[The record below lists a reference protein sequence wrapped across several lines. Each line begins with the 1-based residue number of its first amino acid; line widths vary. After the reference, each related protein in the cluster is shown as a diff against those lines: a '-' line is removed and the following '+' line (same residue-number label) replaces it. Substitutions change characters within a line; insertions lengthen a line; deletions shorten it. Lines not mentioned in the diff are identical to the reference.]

1 MAKVKDIVRHLE
13 SIAPS
18 SLQESYDN
26 ASLITGSPATEVT
39 GVLLTLD
46 CIESVVDEAIERD
59 CNLIVAHHPIVFRGL
74 KQLNGKNYVE
84 RTVIKAIK
92 NDIAIY
98 AIHTN
103 LDNVLHGVNRKIS
116 EKLGLENLRILAPK
130 SHTLQKLVTFIP
142 IKHTDEVMEA
152 LHEAGAGNIGNYSD
166 CSFRVTGKGY
176 FKPNEEADPTI
187 GESGSLEEVEEN
199 RVEVI
204 YPGYLKGAILNALKQ
219 AHPYE
224 EVAYYIT
231 NLENSNQDIGSGM
244 IGELPVEMTANEFL
258 YYLKD
263 RMELPAIRYTEKDKP
278 KIKKVAV
285 CGGAGSFLLGT
296 AKSKGADAFVTAD
309 FKYHEFFDAEGKIM
323 IADIG
328 HYESEIFTKDL
339 LHSFLTEKFPNI
351 ASYLSRVDT
360 NPVKYF

>member
-13 SIAPS
+13 SIAPP

-26 ASLITGSPATEVT
+26 ASLITGSASMEVR
-39 GVLLTLD
+39 GVLITLD
-46 CIESVVDEAIERD
+46 CIESVVDEAIERN
-59 CNLIVAHHPIVFRGL
+59 CNMIVAHHPIVFRGL

-103 LDNVLHGVNRKIS
+103 LDNVISGVNRKIC
-116 EKLGLENLRILAPK
+116 EKLGLENVKILAPK
-130 SHTLQKLVTFIP
+130 KGTLQKLVTFIP
-142 IKHTDEVMEA
+142 VADSDEVIASM
-152 LHEAGAGNIGNYSD
+152 HQAGAGNIGNYSD
-166 CSFRVTGKGY
+166 CSFRVTGTGY
-176 FKPNEEADPTI
+176 FRPNQEADPTI
-187 GESGSLEEVEEN
+187 GASGVLEEVEEN
-199 RVEVI
+199 RVEVV
-204 YPGYLKGAILNALKQ
+204 YPKHLQGQVLNALKS

-224 EVAYYIT
+224 EVAYYISD
-231 NLENSNQDIGSGM
+231 LENSNQEVGAGM
-244 IGELPVEMTANEFL
+244 IGDLPIEMTANEFL

-263 RMELPAIRYTEKDKP
+263 KMDLNTIRYTEKDQP

-285 CGGAGSFLLGT
+285 CGGAGSFLLGR
-296 AKSKGADAFVTAD
+296 AKGRRADAFVTAD
-309 FKYHEFFDAEGKIM
+309 FKYHEFFDGEGQIM

-339 LHSFLTEKFPNI
+339 LHSFLTEKFANI
-351 ASYLSRVDT
+351 ATCLSRVDT

>member
-13 SIAPS
+13 SIAPP

-26 ASLITGSPATEVT
+26 ASLITGSYDTEVT
-39 GVLLTLD
+39 GVLVSLD
-46 CIESVVDEAIERD
+46 CIESIVEEAIEQN
-59 CNLIVAHHPIVFRGL
+59 CNLIVAHHPIIFRGL

-84 RTVIKAIK
+84 RTVINAIK
-92 NDIAIY
+92 HDIAIY

-103 LDNVLHGVNRKIS
+103 LDNVITGVNRKIG
-116 EKLGLENLRILAPK
+116 EKLGLQNLKILAPK
-130 SHTLQKLVTFIP
+130 AGTLQKLTTFIP
-142 IKHTDEVMEA
+142 VDHTEAVMYA
-152 LHEAGAGNIGNYSD
+152 MHRAGAGNIGNYSD
-166 CSFRVTGKGY
+166 CSFRITGKGY
-176 FKPNEEADPTI
+176 YRPNEQAQPYQ
-187 GESGSLEEVEEN
+187 GRAGKLEEAEEN

-204 YPGYLKGAILNALKQ
+204 FPRHLKGAILNSLNQ

-224 EVAYYIT
+224 EVAYYLS
-231 NLENSNQDIGSGM
+231 NLENSNQEVGSGM

-263 RMELPAIRYTEKDKP
+263 KMELNNIRYTEKEQG

-285 CGGAGSFLLGT
+285 CGGAGSFLLSK
-296 AKSKGADAFVTAD
+296 AKSRGADAFVTAD
-309 FKYHEFFDAEGKIM
+309 FEYHEFFDGEGKIM

-339 LHSFLTEKFPNI
+339 LHSILTKKFPNI

>member
-13 SIAPS
+13 SIAPPA
-18 SLQESYDN
+18 LQESYDN
-26 ASLITGSPATEVT
+26 ASLITGAHDWDVT
-39 GVLLTLD
+39 GVLITLD
-46 CIESVVDEAIERD
+46 CIEAVVDEAIAEN

-84 RTVIKAIK
+84 RTVIKALK
-92 NDIAIY
+92 HDIAIY

-103 LDNVLHGVNRKIS
+103 LDNVHTGVNRKIA
-116 EKLGLENLRILAPK
+116 EKLSLKNLKVLAPK
-130 SHTLQKLVTFIP
+130 KGTLQKMVTFIP
-142 IKHTDEVMEA
+142 VEDTEEVMEA
-152 LHEAGAGNIGNYSD
+152 VHKAGAGNIGNYTD
-166 CSFRVTGKGY
+166 CSFQITGKG
-176 FKPNEEADPTI
+176 FFRPNDEADPAI
-187 GESGSLEEVEEN
+187 GEAGHLEVVEEN
-199 RVEVI
+199 RVEVL
-204 YPGYLKGAILNALKQ
+204 YPSHMQGKILSTLKQ
-219 AHPYE
+219 VHPYD

-231 NLENSNQDIGSGM
+231 TLENSNQEVGSGM
-244 IGELPVEMTANEFL
+244 IGELALPMTASEFL

-263 RMELPAIRYTEKDKP
+263 RMELNTIRYTEKTEP
-278 KIKKVAV
+278 TIKKVAV
-285 CGGAGSFLLGT
+285 CGGAGSFLLGK
-296 AKSKGADAFVTAD
+296 AKSSGADVFVTAD
-309 FKYHEFFDAEGKIM
+309 FKYHEFFDGEGKIM

>member
-1 MAKVKDIVRHLE
+1 MAKVKDIIRQLE
-13 SIAPS
+13 SIAPP

-26 ASLITGSPATEVT
+26 AGLITGTPDMEVSS
-39 GVLLTLD
+39 VLITLD
-46 CIESVVDEAIERD
+46 CIEPVLEEAIERG

-92 NDIAIY
+92 HDLAIY

-103 LDNVLHGVNRKIS
+103 LDNVMNGVNRKIA
-116 EKLGLENLRILAPK
+116 EKLGLEKLSILLPK
-130 SHTLQKLVTFIP
+130 PNTLQKLVTFIP
-142 IKHTDEVMEA
+142 VEHTEAVMEA
-152 LHEAGAGNIGNYSD
+152 IHAAGAGNIGNYND
-166 CSFRVTGKGY
+166 CSFRITGKGY
-176 FKPNEEADPTI
+176 YRPNEEASPVQ
-187 GESGSLEEVEEN
+187 GRAGKLEEVQEN

-204 YPGYLKGAILNALKQ
+204 YPGYLKGAILNSLEQ

-224 EVAYYIT
+224 EVAYFIT
-231 NLENSNQDIGSGM
+231 NLENSNQEVGSGM
-244 IGELPVEMTANEFL
+244 IGNLPVEMTANEFL

-263 RMELPAIRYTEKDKP
+263 KMELHTIRYTEKKNAR
-278 KIKKVAV
+278 IRKVAV
-285 CGGAGSFLLGT
+285 CGGAGGFLLSK
-296 AKSKGADAFVTAD
+296 AKSRRADAFVTAD

-339 LHSFLTEKFPNI
+339 LHSILMEKFPNI
-351 ASYLSRVDT
+351 AACLSRVDT

>member
-13 SIAPS
+13 SIAPP

-26 ASLITGSPATEVT
+26 ASLITGSGAMEVT
-39 GVLLTLD
+39 GILITLD
-46 CIESVVDEAIERD
+46 CIESVVEEAIEQG

-103 LDNVLHGVNRKIS
+103 LDNVINGVNRKIC
-116 EKLGLENLRILAPK
+116 EKIGLENLRILAPK
-130 SHTLQKLVTFIP
+130 KGTLQKLVTFIP
-142 IKHTDEVMEA
+142 VADSEEVIESM
-152 LHEAGAGNIGNYSD
+152 HQAGAGNIGNYSN
-166 CSFRVTGKGY
+166 CSFRVTGTGY
-176 FKPNEEADPTI
+176 FRPNEDADPTI
-187 GESGSLEEVEEN
+187 GESGILEEVEEH
-199 RVEVI
+199 RVELV
-204 YPGYLKGAILNALKQ
+204 YPKHLQGNVLNALKS

-224 EVAYYIT
+224 EVAYYISD
-231 NLENSNQDIGSGM
+231 LENSNQEVGAGM
-244 IGELPVEMTANEFL
+244 IGDLPIEMTANEFL

-263 RMELPAIRYTEKDKP
+263 KMDLNTIRYTEKTEP

-285 CGGAGSFLLGT
+285 CGGAGSFLLDK
-296 AKSKGADAFVTAD
+296 AKSRRADAFVTAD
-309 FKYHEFFDAEGKIM
+309 FKYHEFFDAEGQIM

-328 HYESEIFTKDL
+328 HYESEIFTKEL
-339 LHSFLTEKFPNI
+339 LHSFLTEKFANI
-351 ASYLSRVDT
+351 ATCLSRVDT

>member
-1 MAKVKDIVRHLE
+1 MAKVKDIIRHLE
-13 SIAPS
+13 SIAPP

-26 ASLITGSPATEVT
+26 AGLITGSPDMEVS
-39 GVLLTLD
+39 GVLITLD
-46 CIESVVDEAIERD
+46 CIESVLEEAIERR

-92 NDIAIY
+92 HDIAIY

-103 LDNVLHGVNRKIS
+103 LDNVMNGVNRKIA
-116 EKLGLENLRILAPK
+116 EKLGLEKLSILSPRPN
-130 SHTLQKLVTFIP
+130 TLQKLVTFIP
-142 IKHTDEVMEA
+142 VADTEAVMEA
-152 LHEAGAGNIGNYSD
+152 IHAAGAGNIGNYND
-166 CSFRVTGKGY
+166 CSFRLTGKGY
-176 FKPNEEADPTI
+176 YRPNEQASPVQ
-187 GESGSLEEVEEN
+187 GRAGKLEEVPEN
-199 RVEVI
+199 RIEVI
-204 YPGYLKGAILNALKQ
+204 YPGYLKGAILNSLKQ

-224 EVAYYIT
+224 EVAHFIT
-231 NLENSNQDIGSGM
+231 NLENSNQEVGSGM
-244 IGELPVEMTANEFL
+244 IGNLPVEMTANEFL

-263 RMELPAIRYTEKDKP
+263 KMELHTIRYTEKKNAR
-278 KIKKVAV
+278 IRKVAV
-285 CGGAGSFLLGT
+285 CGGAGSFLLSK
-296 AKSKGADAFVTAD
+296 AKSRRVDAFVTAD

-339 LHSFLTEKFPNI
+339 LHSILMKKFPNI
-351 ASYLSRVDT
+351 AACLSRVDT

>member
-13 SIAPS
+13 SIAPP

-26 ASLITGSPATEVT
+26 ASLITGAQDWEVT
-39 GVLLTLD
+39 GVLITLD
-46 CIESVVDEAIERD
+46 CIESVVDEAIAQE

-84 RTVIKAIK
+84 RTVIKALK
-92 NDIAIY
+92 HDIAIY

-103 LDNVLHGVNRKIS
+103 LDNVHTGVNRKIA
-116 EKLGLENLRILAPK
+116 EKLGLQNLKILSPK
-130 SHTLQKLVTFIP
+130 KGTLQKLVTFIP
-142 IKHTDEVMEA
+142 VEDTEEVMEA
-152 LHEAGAGNIGNYSD
+152 VHKAGAGNIGNYSD
-166 CSFRVTGKGY
+166 CSFQITGKG
-176 FKPNEEADPTI
+176 FFRPNDAADPLI
-187 GESGSLEEVEEN
+187 GEAGHLEVVEEN
-199 RVEVI
+199 RVEVV
-204 YPGYLKGAILNALKQ
+204 YPGHLQGPVLSTLKQ
-219 AHPYE
+219 VHPYD

-231 NLENSNQDIGSGM
+231 TLENSNQEVGSGM
-244 IGELPVEMTANEFL
+244 IGELPIPMTTNEFL
-258 YYLKD
+258 YFLKD
-263 RMELPAIRYTEKDKP
+263 RMELNTIRYTEKTEP
-278 KIKKVAV
+278 TVKKVAV
-285 CGGAGSFLLGT
+285 CGGAGSFLLSK
-296 AKSKGADAFVTAD
+296 AKSQGADAFVTAD

-339 LHSFLTEKFPNI
+339 LHAILTEKFPNI

>member
-13 SIAPS
+13 SIAPP

-26 ASLITGSPATEVT
+26 ASLITGAYNTEVT
-39 GVLLTLD
+39 GVLVTLD
-46 CIESVVDEAIERD
+46 CIESVVDEAVERG
-59 CNLIVAHHPIVFRGL
+59 CNLIVAHHPIVFRGR

-92 NDIAIY
+92 HDIAIY

-103 LDNVLHGVNRKIS
+103 LDNVITGVNRKICEKIGL
-116 EKLGLENLRILAPK
+116 EKLSILAPK
-130 SHTLQKLVTFIP
+130 SGTLQKLTTFMP
-142 IKHTDEVMEA
+142 VEDTPAVMDA
-152 LHEAGAGNIGNYSD
+152 LHSAGAGNIGNYSD
-166 CSFRVTGKGY
+166 CSFRITGKGY
-176 FKPNEEADPTI
+176 FRPNDQAKPMI
-187 GESGSLEEVEEN
+187 GAAGELEEVEEN

-204 YPGYLKGAILNALKQ
+204 FPRHLKGAILNSLNQ
-219 AHPYE
+219 AHPYD
-224 EVAYYIT
+224 EVAYYLT
-231 NLENSNQDIGSGM
+231 DLENTNQEVGSGM

-263 RMELPAIRYTEKDKP
+263 KMELNTIRYTEKEQP

-285 CGGAGSFLLGT
+285 CGGAGSFLLGR
-296 AKSKGADAFVTAD
+296 AKSRGADAFVTAD
-309 FKYHEFFDAEGKIM
+309 FKYHEFFDGEGKIM

-339 LHSFLTEKFPNI
+339 LHSFLTKKFPNI

>member
-13 SIAPS
+13 GIAPP

-26 ASLITGSPATEVT
+26 ASLITGSHKMEVT
-39 GVLLTLD
+39 GILVSLD
-46 CIESVVDEAIERD
+46 CIESVIDEAIEQD

-84 RTVIKAIK
+84 RTIIKAIK
-92 NDIAIY
+92 HDIAIY

-103 LDNVLHGVNRKIS
+103 LDNVITGVNRKIS
-116 EKLGLENLRILAPK
+116 EKLGLENLSILAPK
-130 SHTLQKLVTFIP
+130 SNTLQKLVTFIP
-142 IKHTDEVMEA
+142 VEDTPAVMEA
-152 LHEAGAGNIGNYSD
+152 MHSAGAGNIGNYSD
-166 CSFRVTGKGY
+166 CSFQVTGKGY
-176 FKPNEEADPTI
+176 FRPNESAKPVI
-187 GESGSLEEVEEN
+187 GSHDELEEVEEN

-204 YPGYLKGAILNALKQ
+204 FPSHLKGAILTSLKQ
-219 AHPYE
+219 AHPYD
-224 EVAYYIT
+224 EVAHYIS
-231 NLENSNQDIGSGM
+231 NIENSNQEIGSGM

-263 RMELPAIRYTEKDKP
+263 KMDLNTIRYTEKDNP
-278 KIKKVAV
+278 RIKKVAV
-285 CGGAGSFLLGT
+285 CGGAGSFLLGK
-296 AKSKGADAFVTAD
+296 AKSRGADAFVTAD

>member
-13 SIAPS
+13 SIAPP

-26 ASLITGSPATEVT
+26 ASLITGSASMEVR
-39 GVLLTLD
+39 GVLITLD

-59 CNLIVAHHPIVFRGL
+59 CNMIVAHHPIVFSGL

-103 LDNVLHGVNRKIS
+103 LDNVISGVNRKIC
-116 EKLGLENLRILAPK
+116 EKLGLENVKILAPK
-130 SHTLQKLVTFIP
+130 KGTLQKLVTFIP
-142 IKHTDEVMEA
+142 VADSDEVIASM
-152 LHEAGAGNIGNYSD
+152 HQAGAGNIGNYSD
-166 CSFRVTGKGY
+166 CSFRVTGTGY
-176 FKPNEEADPTI
+176 FKPNQDANPTI
-187 GESGSLEEVEEN
+187 GASGVLEEVEEN
-199 RVEVI
+199 RVEVV
-204 YPGYLKGAILNALKQ
+204 YPKHLQGQVLNALKST
-219 AHPYE
+219 HPYE
-224 EVAYYIT
+224 EVAYYISD
-231 NLENSNQDIGSGM
+231 LENSNQEVGSGM
-244 IGELPVEMTANEFL
+244 IGDLPIEMTANEFL

-263 RMELPAIRYTEKDKP
+263 KMELNTIRYTEKDQP

-285 CGGAGSFLLGT
+285 CGGAGSFLLGR
-296 AKSKGADAFVTAD
+296 AKGRKADAFVTAD
-309 FKYHEFFDAEGKIM
+309 FKYHEFFDGEGQIM

-328 HYESEIFTKDL
+328 HYESEIFTKEL
-339 LHSFLTEKFPNI
+339 LHSFLTEKFANI
-351 ASYLSRVDT
+351 ATCLSRVDT